1 MRLALPPPL
10 PAPLVAGA
18 GEATVMHFYRHQVML
33 KAALIGDSESYLAV
47 ACFSFSRGKMDPKK
61 KKPVDSTERW
71 AAGRVGKLI
80 F

>member
-61 KKPVDSTERW
+61 KSQWIQPNAELQDALVN
-71 AAGRVGKLI
+71 
-80 F
+80 